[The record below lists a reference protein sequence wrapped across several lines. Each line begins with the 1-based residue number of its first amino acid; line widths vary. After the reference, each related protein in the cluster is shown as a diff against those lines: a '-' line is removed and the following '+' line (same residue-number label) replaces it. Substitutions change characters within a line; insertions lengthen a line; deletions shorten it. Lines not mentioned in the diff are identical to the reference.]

1 MKSKKAA
8 DRLGWKVEWTKEGGK
23 EMVKNVYI
31 LFNRINTE
39 N

>member
-1 MKSKKAA
+1 MKSKKTAN
-8 DRLGWKVEWTKEGGK
+8 RLGWKVDWTKEGGK

-31 LFNRINTE
+31 LFSRINTE